1 MVVVVAVIVV
11 LEEAEVIQEVKVIVV
26 VGPMVDIPIIM
37 LQQTRQVAFRILCME
52 K

>member
-11 LEEAEVIQEVKVIVV
+11 LEEAEVIREVKVIVV
-26 VGPMVDIPIIM
+26 VTPMVDIPIIM
-37 LQQTRQVAFRILCME
+37 QQQTRQVALGILCME